1 MATILKIVGGNVR
14 RMRKV
19 KQWTLEQLAEKAD
32 SNPKYLGAVER
43 GEENIGLKKLAQVAA
58 ALQVEPYELFLPGE
72 EDGIAK
78 ELIAS
83 IKTADHPSQ
92 ALMLDLMK
100 RIPAWK
106 DILSVRKRR
115 TGSSRGT
122 RR

>member
-1 MATILKIVGGNVR
+1 M
-14 RMRKV
+14 
-19 KQWTLEQLAEKAD
+19 KQLTLEQLAEKAD

-83 IKTADHPSQ
+83 IKTADHSTQ
-92 ALMLDLMK
+92 ALLADFVK

-106 DILSVRKRR
+106 DIMSADRKRR
-115 TGSSRGT
+115 TRSSRGI

>member
-106 DILSVRKRR
+106 DILSARKRR
-115 TGSSRGT
+115 TGGSRGT

>member
-92 ALMLDLMK
+92 ALMLDFMK
-100 RIPAWK
+100 RIPEWK
-106 DILSVRKRR
+106 EMLAAKKRPTR
-115 TGSSRGT
+115 IPKT